1 MPPQAVQE
9 EPERARA
16 PAQARAARLESLDV
30 LRGLAIAGMIL
41 VNDPGDSEHVYS
53 QLEHALWNGLTLAD
67 LVFPAFVF
75 VMGCSLA
82 LALAPAVARGAGL
95 RALWPKILRRT
106 LVLMGLGLLLNLY
119 PVFHF
124 ADARFT
130 GVLQRI
136 ALAYAGASLIV
147 LLRPRARDQALVAL
161 LLVALY
167 EGLLAFAPT
176 PGYGPGMRTPGGN
189 FAAYVDRGL
198 LGPHMP
204 LDGWDPEG
212 ILGTLPT
219 VATAL
224 LGALTGAWLRESSD
238 PTRQSLGP
246 LLAGAAGVLAGIAL
260 DRWIPINKGLWSAS
274 FVLVTGGIAMA
285 VLGLLHDVVD
295 LRGIRRWG
303 FPLRVLGMNPIAIYM
318 LSSLLATTLVS
329 VVVTRSD
336 GSEATLRMLL
346 VDAVGALGL
355 PPKAGS
361 LTYAVLFVAFW
372 TLVAAWMHR
381 RRLFIKI

>member
-1 MPPQAVQE
+1 MEE
-9 EPERARA
+9 EPERPRARA
-16 PAQARAARLESLDV
+16 PARAARLESLDV

-41 VNDPGDSEHVYS
+41 VNNPGDPDHVYAP
-53 QLEHALWNGLTLAD
+53 LEHALWNGLTLAD

-75 VMGCSLA
+75 VMGVSLA
-82 LALAPAVARGAGL
+82 LALAPAVARGSGL
-95 RALWPKILRRT
+95 RTLWPKILRRT
-106 LVLMGLGLLLNLY
+106 GVLAALGLLLNLY

-124 ADARFT
+124 ADARWT

-136 ALAYAGASLIV
+136 ALAYAGASLIF
-147 LLRPRARDQALVAL
+147 LRLPRMRDQALVAV

-176 PGYGPGMRTPGGN
+176 PGYGPGVRTPEGN
-189 FAAYVDRGL
+189 FAAYVDRRL

-212 ILGTLPT
+212 LLGTLPT

-224 LGALTGAWLRESSD
+224 LGTLTGGWLRESSD
-238 PTRQSLGP
+238 PVRRSVGL
-246 LLAGAAGVLAGIAL
+246 LLAGAASGLAGLAL
-260 DRWIPINKGLWSAS
+260 GHWIPINKGLWSAS

-285 VLGLLHDVVD
+285 TLGLLHHLVD
-295 LRGIRRWG
+295 QRGIRRWS
-303 FPLRVLGMNPIAIYM
+303 FPLRVLGMNPITVYM

-329 VVVTRSD
+329 VVVIRGD
-336 GSEATLRMLL
+336 GSEATLQMLL
-346 VDAVGALGL
+346 VEGVGALGL
-355 PPKAGS
+355 PPQAGS
-361 LTYAVLFVAFW
+361 LAYAVLFVAFW
-372 TLVAAWMHR
+372 TVVAIWMYR